1 MMDENG
7 TQVMPA
13 RREKARR
20 TRRVKASTAGAASK
34 GASSRQWQRAGRPSR
49 RPARTETADDREAIL
64 IKLSKSQV
72 DQVVRSA
79 GQGGTL
85 SVLLSAVRDPQW
97 TLSPD
102 SPEWSYPA
110 QMEDR
115 RLSRSLLSGLL
126 LLSFRRRVPG
136 DRRTRAHARHEHEH
150 HASLCDHAA
159 RSRSARAQR
168 QHA

>member
-1 MMDENG
+1 MMDDNG

-13 RREKARR
+13 RREKVRR
-20 TRRVKASTAGAASK
+20 TRRTKASTAEAASK
-34 GASSRQWQRAGRPSR
+34 AASSRQWQRAGRPSR
-49 RPARTETADDREAIL
+49 RPARTETADGEAIL

-126 LLSFRRRVPG
+126 
-136 DRRTRAHARHEHEH
+136 
-150 HASLCDHAA
+150 
-159 RSRSARAQR
+159 
-168 QHA
+168 